1 MHASI
6 PTVYFLSLV
15 FFPIFLSFL
24 FGFFVYSFIFYS
36 FFFYF
41 LRPSFTVHGYPFLY
55 HLPLWDLPF
64 FVPQPFLAPYWYPFR
79 TTHEPAGCL
88 TSTSAQS
95 VLVVPLS
102 ILRQNYLSYFLPLS
116 ILVLPM
122 WKRIKLPHHLPLW
135 HASSGPSPY
144 LPLLD
149 EMPSQMDISPK
160 EA

>member
-24 FGFFVYSFIFYS
+24 SGFFVYSFIFYS

-41 LRPSFTVHGYPFLY
+41 LRPSFTVHGYPFLC

-88 TSTSAQS
+88 TVPLLRVCWLYHSPFSDKITCLISYLSLFLFYLCGKGLSYLITCLYGMHQ
-95 VLVVPLS
+95 VVPAHT
-102 ILRQNYLSYFLPLS
+102 YLFWMKCHPN
-116 ILVLPM
+116 
-122 WKRIKLPHHLPLW
+122 
-135 HASSGPSPY
+135 
-144 LPLLD
+144 
-149 EMPSQMDISPK
+149 
-160 EA
+160 